1 MRRFKLQLELV
12 STKNVTEAWNWIEKK
27 LLDNPKVRELNS
39 SASLTHDLCG
49 YQRIFLYSITTDREY
64 NALNHALVSW
74 IPKCFKFT
82 LIKEPSFTAEVLP

>member
-12 STKNVTEAWNWIEKK
+12 STKNVLEAWDWIENK

-39 SASLTHDLCG
+39 SASLTHDLQG

-64 NALNHALVSW
+64 NTLNQALANW
-74 IPKCFKFT
+74 IPKAFKFT
-82 LIKEPSFTAEVLP
+82 LIKEPSFTAEHLP